1 MAETHIVVLNG
12 KRAGDDGIRQA
23 VRHLRESGE
32 DIQVRV
38 TWEPE
43 DIPRFVREARQLK
56 AATVIAAGGDGT
68 INAVCSALMTY
79 PAEKRPVLG
88 ILPLGT
94 ANDFATAAGIPA
106 DKTKALLLAAKGSPV
121 AIDIGCINESHYFI
135 NMATGGFGPKITT
148 DTPEALKSTF
158 GGAAYF
164 LHGLTRND
172 LLKADHCTISCDDFH
187 WQDDA
192 LVIGVGN
199 GCQAGGGHKL
209 CPDARIN
216 DGLLNLSILP
226 ERNWPRSLWNSLF
239 NEGEAE
245 GVIMKRSTRIT
256 ISAAHEMV
264 FNLDG
269 EPLTGQQ
276 FTFSVL
282 PEAIQCRLPPHCG
295 LLS

>member
-148 DTPEALKSTF
+148 DTPEALKSTL

-164 LHGLTRND
+164 LHGLTRSD
-172 LLKADHCTISCDDFH
+172 LLKADHCTINCDDFH

>member
-23 VRHLRESGE
+23 VRHLRKSGE

-43 DIPRFVREARQLK
+43 DIPRFVREAHQLK

-68 INAVCSALMTY
+68 INAVCSALMAY

-106 DKTKALLLAAKGSPV
+106 DKTKALLLAAKGSAV

-164 LHGLTRND
+164 LHGLTRSD

-256 ISAAHEMV
+256 INAAHEMV

>member
-1 MAETHIVVLNG
+1 MTTLHLLVLNG
-12 KRAGDDGIRQA
+12 KRASDERIRHA
-23 VRHLRESGE
+23 VQHLRDAGE
-32 DIQVRV
+32 NIQVRV
-38 TWEPE
+38 TWESD
-43 DIPRFVREARQLK
+43 DIPRFIQEAVSLN

-68 INAVCSALMTY
+68 INAVCNALMQLSAETR
-79 PAEKRPVLG
+79 PALG

-94 ANDFATAAGIPA
+94 ANDFATAAGIPS
-106 DKTKALLLAAKGSPV
+106 DLTNALILAVNGNAT
-121 AIDIGCINESHYFI
+121 AIDIGCVNESRYFI

-148 DTPEALKSTF
+148 DTPEPLKKTL

-164 LHGLTRND
+164 LHGLTRHD
-172 LLKADHCTISCDDFH
+172 LLKADHCTVCCDDFH

-199 GCQAGGGHKL
+199 GCQAGGGHRI

-226 ERNWPRSLWNSLF
+226 ERNWPRSLWNTLF
-239 NEGEAE
+239 NEGEAD
-245 GVIMKRSTRIT
+245 GVIMKHSTHIT
-256 ISAAHEMV
+256 ITAAHDMV

-276 FTFSVL
+276 FNFQLL

>member
-1 MAETHIVVLNG
+1 M
-12 KRAGDDGIRQA
+12 
-23 VRHLRESGE
+23 
-32 DIQVRV
+32 
-38 TWEPE
+38 
-43 DIPRFVREARQLK
+43 
-56 AATVIAAGGDGT
+56 
-68 INAVCSALMTY
+68 
-79 PAEKRPVLG
+79 
-88 ILPLGT
+88 
-94 ANDFATAAGIPA
+94 
-106 DKTKALLLAAKGSPV
+106 
-121 AIDIGCINESHYFI
+121 DIGCINESHYFI

-164 LHGLTRND
+164 LHGLTRSD

-256 ISAAHEMV
+256 INAAHEMV